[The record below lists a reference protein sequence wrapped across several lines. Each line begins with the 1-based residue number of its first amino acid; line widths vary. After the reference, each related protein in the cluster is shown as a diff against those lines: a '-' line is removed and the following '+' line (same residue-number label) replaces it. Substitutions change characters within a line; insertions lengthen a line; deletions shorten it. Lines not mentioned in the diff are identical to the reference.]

1 MENAEKKWSFRDA
14 DPDLC
19 TKLSEEL
26 NISQIVAQVLINRG
40 IDTSEKARLFLSARL
55 QDLHSPFLM
64 KGMDQAVDRILSAIK
79 NNEKICI
86 YGDFDVDGITA
97 TAVMLLFLRE
107 VNMDVFYYIPRRL
120 EEGYGLNVN
129 AVKSIKK
136 RGASLL
142 ITVDCGISDVNAVEY
157 AHNNSIDVIVT
168 DHHEMPDNSSEAYAT
183 LNPKQ
188 PDCDFPFKGLAGV
201 GVAFNL
207 IIGLRKKLRELGFW
221 QKGQEPNL
229 KDYLD
234 LVALGTIADI
244 VPMVDENRIFAKN
257 GLKVIAKGRR
267 PGIKAL
273 KDISGIP
280 DGEVDAAMVAFRLAP
295 RMNASGRLSDAKD
308 VVELLISNTYDDAR
322 KLAEKIDAKNTER
335 QKIGRRILAEAK
347 SKIGPAEA
355 LDGPLVLFDKA
366 WHQGVVG
373 ICASRLSDEFFTP
386 TVLLAINEETG
397 EARGSA
403 RSISGFDIYSA
414 IKKCEKELQA
424 FGGHKAAAGLTLKI
438 DKIDSFKQ
446 KFTEIVKEELAKNDF
461 VPIVEID
468 AEVSLNMLTCR
479 VLQEIEN
486 LAPFGPANPE
496 PVFSSLD
503 IGSYSS
509 MTVGNGHLKLKIK
522 ESGKFFDAIGFNMAS
537 RYCLKDEKIRLAF
550 VPQIHAY
557 NGDRSIQLNLRDIK
571 YGDLKTVANS

>member
-1 MENAEKKWSFRDA
+1 MENTEKKWA
-14 DPDLC
+14 LKEPTPDLC
-19 TKLSEEL
+19 SKLSQEL

-40 IDTSEKARLFLSARL
+40 IDTPEKARRFLSARL

-64 KGMDQAVDRILSAIK
+64 KGMDKAVNRIISAIK

-97 TAVMLLFLRE
+97 TAVMVLFLRE
-107 VNMDVFYYIPRRL
+107 VNINVSYYIPRRL
-120 EEGYGLNVN
+120 EEGYGLNVS
-129 AVKSIKK
+129 AVKRIKA

-142 ITVDCGISDVNAVEY
+142 ITVDCGVSDVKAVKY
-157 AHNNSIDVIVT
+157 AHKNSMDVIVT
-168 DHHEMPDNSSEAYAT
+168 DHHEMPDNFSEAYAI

-188 PDCDFPFKGLAGV
+188 PDCGFPFKGLAGV

-257 GLKVIAKGRR
+257 GLKIIAKGKR

-273 KDISGIP
+273 KDVSGIA
-280 DGEVDAAMVAFRLAP
+280 DGEVDAGMVAFRLAP
-295 RMNASGRLSDAKD
+295 RMNASGRLSDAKL
-308 VVELLISNTYDDAR
+308 VVDLLISTTYEEAYV
-322 KLAEKIDAKNTER
+322 LAKKIDVENTSR
-335 QKIGRRILAEAK
+335 QKIGRKILAEAK
-347 SKIGPAEA
+347 SKIAAGTAP
-355 LDGPLVLFDKA
+355 DGPLVLSDKG

-373 ICASRLSDEFFTP
+373 ICASRLSDEFFMP
-386 TVLLAINEETG
+386 TVLLAINEKTG

-403 RSISGFDIYSA
+403 RSINGFDIYSA
-414 IKKCEKELQA
+414 IKECEEDLKA
-424 FGGHKAAAGLTLKI
+424 FGGHKAAAGLTLKV
-438 DKIDSFKQ
+438 DKIDVFKK
-446 KFTEIVKEELAKNDF
+446 KFTEIVRAELARRDYI
-461 VPIVEID
+461 PIVEVD
-468 AEVSLNMLTCR
+468 AEISLEMLTYG

-503 IGSYSS
+503 IDYYST

-522 ESGKFFDAIGFNMAS
+522 ESGQFFDAIGFNMAS
-537 RYCLKDEKIRLAF
+537 RYCFKDEKIRLAF

-557 NGDRSIQLNLRDIK
+557 NGERSIQLNLRDIK
-571 YGDLKTVANS
+571 YGNMETAVNN